1 MESSSAPE
9 ANVDIPW
16 EGPAIGLLDLDAF
29 FASVEQLD
37 HPAWRGRPVIVGGSA
52 ERRGVVSTASYE
64 ARAYGVHSA
73 MPSAQARKLCPD
85 AIWVQGDHARY
96 REMSDRVM
104 AVILDETP
112 LVEQVSIDEAFF
124 DVSPGHWSRESPISI
139 CRRIQSRVADLGVT
153 CSIGLSTSK
162 TISKIAS
169 DMDKP
174 NGLTVIM
181 PGGEQDF
188 LSPLPVRSMSG
199 IGPALQARLAE
210 RGIHTLGQLAR
221 QDPAR
226 MEREFGV
233 AGPSLVRRAAGLEH
247 APVRSAYAP
256 EEVKS
261 VSNERTFAEDLTD
274 RDEVEQAI
282 RHISDLVARRLRR
295 KALKGYVVHL
305 KLKYDYRSGHTAQGQ
320 LPEPSDDP
328 RQISRLALGLL
339 DGVWHE
345 GQPVRLLGVGVSG
358 FSDHGPS
365 QLGLF
370 DEPTG
375 QDEALRRLD
384 ETTDA
389 LRERFGSQAISYGRD
404 LRFRERTSDT
414 QPMSHGTE

>member
-124 DVSPGHWSRESPISI
+124 DVSPGQWSRESPISI

-210 RGIHTLGQLAR
+210 RGVHTLGQLAR
-221 QDPAR
+221 QDPTR
-226 MEREFGV
+226 MEREFGI

-295 KALKGYVVHL
+295 KALKGCVVHL

-404 LRFRERTSDT
+404 LRFKERMSDT

>member
-96 REMSDRVM
+96 REMSERVM

-124 DVSPGHWSRESPISI
+124 DVSPGQWSRESPISI

-221 QDPAR
+221 QDPTR

-295 KALKGYVVHL
+295 KALKGCVVHL
-305 KLKYDYRSGHTAQGQ
+305 KLKFDYRSGHTAQGQ

>member
-96 REMSDRVM
+96 REMSERVM

-124 DVSPGHWSRESPISI
+124 DVSPGQWSRESPISI

-221 QDPAR
+221 QDPTR

-295 KALKGYVVHL
+295 KALKGCVVHL

-358 FSDHGPS
+358 FSDHSPS

-389 LRERFGSQAISYGRD
+389 LRERFGSQVISYGRD

>member
-124 DVSPGHWSRESPISI
+124 DVSPGQWSRESPISI

-221 QDPAR
+221 QDPTR

-295 KALKGYVVHL
+295 KALKGCVVHL

>member
-124 DVSPGHWSRESPISI
+124 DVSPGQWSRESPISI

-221 QDPAR
+221 QDPTR

-295 KALKGYVVHL
+295 KALKGCVVHL

-389 LRERFGSQAISYGRD
+389 LRARFGSQAISYGRD